1 MVCDP
6 NDNSFDLQDPGPGPS
21 IPGLGLPFSFPKI
34 PFRDLSIPEGI
45 PEDILDLIE
54 RLFALFP
61 AGIKFEVN
69 ADARMSGVW
78 DALASLFNEI
88 APFLAW
94 YKFIQALLDI
104 ILCIIDVLCALLS
117 PWALVRAIRRLFKQ
131 CLPNFLAMF
140 PWLALLIM
148 ILALILLLIALIEYI
163 ILVIIAYIQQII
175 ENIQVLLRAIT
186 VADADAIFA
195 AVTKFSNL
203 LCLIEQLFAILLAIA
218 ALFAI
223 IRPLMGI
230 AGRSVCAKGDSCCT
244 EDFCPTF
251 IEQGGI
257 DGTVVSRT
265 GKLIY
270 HRRLEPNRPNDPDG
284 ILNFLN
290 ITGWPAIRDERWQ
303 FVDDD
308 PNGEKEAAPSAIS
321 EELLIEQ
328 SEAQQDADVAAEALN
343 QISGNGPVTAEVDA
357 GGEAVQETQL
367 DKFKFL
373 DIITPSPELGF
384 TYWPDNEVYENN
396 ANIIRVPYLMDMNIS
411 VDPRDF
417 GQDFDFEG
425 PRFFNIRNIIVH
437 RRPTVFPE
445 NWKNEQQISNS
456 NIFGS
461 LLSQVFGSANVS
473 GSIRLVGGEV
483 YEYDDT
489 TDDGYRPYLIGGQQ
503 ATLENFIHLETKEV
517 DDFPA
522 QDDGYY
528 ITDVQYAFRYNHEVL
543 VDKKLIGLMC
553 TPSASVETAAVNAE
567 FDDLRSTLDKVGD
580 LPDVGTLTPDRTDG
594 TGALG
599 CLARSLTE
607 FRQSI
612 NEENARKFQED
623 ATKCLEDLKGEA
635 EDFYCRGALAAAD
648 RFTSDF
654 ELDPDLQFI
663 KRDIDVTIRLR
674 DRTGTQLAVGAP
686 QDIGDCIAKALTAI
700 PTFGE
705 ITPFEYDGYGEF
717 VATLTSDE
725 AGKGEL
731 RAFISGEVLAEVQNR
746 DNEDIPSEIVERVL
760 GYEFIDKTS
769 FVYRRNQ
776 GDEFKDR
783 FGPPDIAED
792 GS

>member
-6 NDNSFDLQDPGPGPS
+6 NSNSFDLQDPGPGPS

-34 PFRDLSIPEGI
+34 PFPDLKIPTGI

-61 AGIKFEVN
+61 AGIRFEVN
-69 ADARMSGVW
+69 ADALMSGVW
-78 DALASLFNEI
+78 DALASLFNQL

-94 YKFIQALLDI
+94 YKFIQALLEI

-117 PWALVRAIRRLFKQ
+117 PWALVKAMIRLFKR
-131 CLPNFLAMF
+131 CLPNFLSMF

-148 ILALILLLIALIEYI
+148 ILALILLLIALVEYI
-163 ILVIIAYIQQII
+163 ILVILAYIQQII
-175 ENIQVLLRAIT
+175 ENIKVLLRAIT

-203 LCLIEQLFAILLAIA
+203 LCLIEQLFAILLAVA

-223 IRPLMGI
+223 IKPLMGI

-251 IEQGGI
+251 IEQGGL
-257 DGTVVSRT
+257 DRTVVSRT
-265 GKLIY
+265 GKFIY
-270 HRRLEPNRPNDPDG
+270 HRRLEPIRPDDPDG
-284 ILNFLN
+284 LLSFLN
-290 ITGWPAIRDERWQ
+290 ITGWPAIREERWQ

-308 PNGEKEAAPSAIS
+308 PNGEAEAAPSAIS
-321 EELLIEQ
+321 DELLIER
-328 SEAQQDADVAAEALN
+328 SEAQADTEAAADALN
-343 QISGNGPVTAEVDA
+343 ALSGNSPVNVELDA
-357 GGEAVQETQL
+357 GGEIIQETQI

-373 DIITPSPELGF
+373 DIITPSPEFGF

-396 ANIIRVPYLMDMNIS
+396 ANLIRVPYLMDMNIS
-411 VDPRDF
+411 VDPREF
-417 GQDFDFEG
+417 GQDFDFGG

-437 RRPTVFPE
+437 RRPTVFPI
-445 NWKNEQQISNS
+445 NWKNEQPIPNPG
-456 NIFGS
+456 IFGQ
-461 LLSQVFGSANVS
+461 LLSTVFGSANVS
-473 GSIRLVGGEV
+473 GAIQLVGGEV
-483 YEYDDT
+483 YEYNGE
-489 TDDGYRPYLIGGQQ
+489 DGYTPYLISGQI
-503 ATLENFIHLETKEV
+503 ATLENFIHQETKEV
-517 DDFPA
+517 EDYPSR
-522 QDDGYY
+522 DDGYY

-580 LPDVGTLTPDRTDG
+580 LPDVGSLTPDRTNG

-599 CLARSLTE
+599 CLARSLTD
-607 FRQSI
+607 FRQAI
-612 NEENARKFQED
+612 NEENALKFQ
-623 ATKCLEDLKGEA
+623 ANAIACLEDLKGQA

-648 RFTSDF
+648 RYRSDF
-654 ELDPDLQFI
+654 EIDPDLQFI
-663 KRDIDVTIRLR
+663 KREIDVTITLR
-674 DRTGTQLAVGAP
+674 DRTGTQLAVSIPESVAE
-686 QDIGDCIAKALTAI
+686 CIAEALTAT

-705 ITPFEYDGYGEF
+705 ITSFEYDGYGAF
-717 VATLTSDE
+717 VAKLTSDK

-731 RAFISGEVLAEVQNR
+731 RAFISGEVFAEVINR
-746 DNEDIPSEIVERVL
+746 DNDDVTSEIIERVL
-760 GYEFIDKTS
+760 SYEFIDKTS

-776 GDEFKDR
+776 GDDFKDR